1 MKDNAIKIV
10 KISIVNLFTVVRLI
24 GAFLLP
30 FIYIYKG
37 SGICSIWTIC
47 LFLTDAI
54 DGFLARVLKSSTFFG
69 SSMDALS
76 DKLLS
81 AVACIILGLTYS
93 IMILPII
100 LEIAILLTNY
110 STYRHGGNI
119 QSSIIG
125 KIKTMVLDVC
135 IVGSFVLLS
144 IPAFHISTKAF
155 NYITLNTP
163 YYITLFGCISTIA
176 VIVAFLDYMKKNKLT
191 REDPTTINIKEQTRI
206 KKPFK
211 EIINNAF
218 DTNYYILHKDEGIM
232 KQFYKANI

>member
-1 MKDNAIKIV
+1 MKDNVLKTIKI
-10 KISIVNLFTVVRLI
+10 IIVNLFTVTRLI

-81 AVACIILGLTYS
+81 AVACVILGLTYT
-93 IMILPII
+93 IMIPPII

-125 KIKTMVLDVC
+125 KIKTILLDIC
-135 IVGSFVLLS
+135 IVGSFILLS
-144 IPAFHISTKAF
+144 LPSFNINSGAI
-155 NYITLNTP
+155 NYIILNSP

-176 VIVAFLDYMKKNKLT
+176 VIVALLDYKKKNQIT
-191 REDPTTINIKEQTRI
+191 RQDPSAININELNKIR
-206 KKPFK
+206 KPFK
-211 EIINNAF
+211 EIMHDAF
-218 DTNYYILHKDEGIM
+218 DTNYYLLHKDEGIM
-232 KQFYKANI
+232 RQFYKANI